1 MTLSDNNQLA
11 INAIARIGG
20 NRRSRF
26 DPWNSPSTGHQVAE
40 TRPGT
45 GWRESR
51 QTKLCSQLKSG
62 SGGGVRMKDMYGQ
75 GAADYD
81 EKLNMIVPREV
92 RIQART
98 TVADMIVKPGVMRKT
113 LEPEMV
119 PGPGIGR
126 LGNDVL
132 GLGPPPSRGVP
143 EAHPNQMEDALKP
156 APGQQ
161 DMSTTAPAQKGIFY
175 GLVVYI
181 NGSMQPEIS
190 DLKLKRIFAEQGAT
204 VSLHLARRQVTH
216 VVLGRNATVGRG
228 AGGGL
233 AGSKINKEI
242 HKVGGNSVKY
252 VNVEW
257 LYPQFYRDL
266 LTMGVQGT
274 GKPQGW
280 QETVRGS
287 FLECQSGTPGPEE
300 RLLNVSETKMNGSY
314 D

>member
-1 MTLSDNNQLA
+1 MPLSDNNQLT
-11 INAIARIGG
+11 INDIARIGS

-26 DPWNSPSTGHQVAE
+26 DPWNSSSTGHQVAE

-51 QTKLCSQLKSG
+51 TTKLGSQLKSG
-62 SGGGVRMKDMYGQ
+62 SGGGVRMQDMYGQ

-92 RIQART
+92 RIRAQT
-98 TVADMIVKPGVMRKT
+98 TVADMIAKPGVMRKT
-113 LEPEMV
+113 LEPETAPR
-119 PGPGIGR
+119 PGTGR
-126 LGNDVL
+126 LANDVL
-132 GLGPPPSRGVP
+132 GLGPQPSRGVP
-143 EAHPNQMEDALKP
+143 EAHPNQREDASKP

-161 DMSTTAPAQKGIFY
+161 DASTAAAAKKGKFS

-181 NGSMQPEIS
+181 NGSMQPAIS

-216 VVLGRNATVGRG
+216 VILGRNATVGRG

-257 LYPQFYRDL
+257 VLESLKAGKRLSEARFSSVKVAHQGQKSVFSMFPK
-266 LTMGVQGT
+266 LT
-274 GKPQGW
+274 
-280 QETVRGS
+280 
-287 FLECQSGTPGPEE
+287 
-300 RLLNVSETKMNGSY
+300 
-314 D
+314 